1 MRHLIKHG
9 ALPGVTPADLLSL
22 RKTGWSCEACIYGKP
37 YKTNTKG
44 MRTRATSIGQLIHC
58 DIFGPTQ
65 QPSIQ
70 GGYRYWITFVDDYTR
85 RLWIYLLIER
95 KHAVVAFKQFVN
107 DFAAA
112 SRGVQALYY
121 SVENY
126 VPFIEHIRTDNAG
139 EFVGAKSK
147 FATFLRE
154 TGVAHEFSAPHV
166 HQSNGVAERVNL
178 SIANGVRTSLA
189 QANLPRAFWG
199 FAAIAYAHTHNH
211 LPQRCNPGCKS
222 AMTLWPALQ
231 KAVPNTGHA
240 AHVRMHGILRHTDRP
255 ALRRRQIG

>member
-1 MRHLIKHG
+1 MSFFRSHYCRLKLRADGDRGPLIWGPTVWGPTPPSYGLWELGDNLSG
-9 ALPGVTPADLLSL
+9 A
-22 RKTGWSCEACIYGKP
+22 
-37 YKTNTKG
+37 
-44 MRTRATSIGQLIHC
+44 C

-95 KHAVVAFKQFVN
+95 KNAVVAFKQFVN

-121 SVENY
+121 SVDNY

-166 HQSNGVAERVNL
+166 HQSSKN
-178 SIANGVRTSLA
+178 
-189 QANLPRAFWG
+189 F
-199 FAAIAYAHTHNH
+199 
-211 LPQRCNPGCKS
+211 
-222 AMTLWPALQ
+222 
-231 KAVPNTGHA
+231 
-240 AHVRMHGILRHTDRP
+240 
-255 ALRRRQIG
+255 